1 MNAKADQGRAG
12 GVTLWPVRRAVA
24 ADMVPLAALWH
35 ATWHEAHAAIVPAAL
50 TAMRSRDSFAA
61 RLAQAGDRLRVA
73 GPDGAPL
80 GLCITRDNR
89 VDQVYVAAVGRG
101 TGLAA
106 ALLADGA
113 DRLRAASIAVAELDC
128 AEGNAR
134 AAQFYARQGW
144 QRRGVE
150 LATVE
155 TADGPFPLRVIVF
168 EKRLASSDT
177 V

>member
-1 MNAKADQGRAG
+1 MR
-12 GVTLWPVRRAVA
+12 WPVRRAVD
-24 ADMVPLAALWH
+24 ADMIPLATLWH
-35 ATWHEAHAAIVPAAL
+35 ATWHEAHAAIVPPAL
-50 TAMRSRDSFAA
+50 TAMRSLESFAT
-61 RLAQAGDRLRVA
+61 RLAEAQDRLRVA

-80 GLCITRDNR
+80 GLCITKDNR
-89 VDQVYVAAVGRG
+89 VDQIYIAAVGRG

-106 ALLADGA
+106 ALLADGTE
-113 DRLRAASIAVAELDC
+113 RLRAAGVIMAELDC
-128 AEGNAR
+128 AEGNDR
-134 AAQFYARQGW
+134 AARFYAQQGW

-168 EKRLASSDT
+168 EKQLLSSGA